1 MPKPKKASAS
11 QKELTLVKAS
21 DWSSWLKANHD
32 KEPGAWV
39 VSPEKTTNEQTLT
52 YEEAL
57 DIALA
62 YGWID
67 ISIRKIEK
75 KRFGRKFTP
84 RRAESNWTQGN
95 IDRAEKLIRDGK
107 MREPGL
113 EAYVNRKLGSA
124 NPSSNEI
131 GKRTQDFRARYISD
145 QLFFSSRDQNRPLRQ
160 RYTERL
166 ESPFTTWRCAY
177 IVSSDS

>member
-1 MPKPKKASAS
+1 MPNQKKPVS
-11 QKELTLVKAS
+11 QKELSLVRAS
-21 DWSSWLKANHD
+21 DWSCWLKANHD

-39 VSPEKTTNEQTLT
+39 VFVKKTINGPTLT

-57 DIALA
+57 DVALA

-67 ISIRKIEK
+67 IGIRKIDE

-107 MREPGL
+107 MSRRGL
-113 EAYVNRKLGSA
+113 EAYNNR
-124 NPSSNEI
+124 
-131 GKRTQDFRARYISD
+131 RAEKHE
-145 QLFFSSRDQNRPLRQ
+145 
-160 RYTERL
+160 TK
-166 ESPFTTWRCAY
+166 
-177 IVSSDS
+177 